1 MKTICDLK
9 KGESGRIL
17 KIQGRGPLKRRFS
30 DMGVTHGTQVEVIKV
45 APLGDP
51 IQVNL
56 KGYELTLRK
65 EDAANVQLEDE

>member
-9 KGESGRIL
+9 PKETGVIERIH
-17 KIQGRGPLKRRFS
+17 GRGPLKRRFS
-30 DMGVTHGTQVEVIKV
+30 DMGVTRGTRVEVIKV

-56 KGYELTLRK
+56 KGYELSLRK
-65 EDAANVQLEDE
+65 EDARNIELQ